1 MDDTVKSIK
10 DILVDYHCWHTFNLD
25 CQGCDLLDRCKTE
38 TEKTLLEIRT
48 LVMAEVEKLETAFI
62 HDNRNLL
69 FKTDVIQALTKLFEG
84 GKEK

>member
-1 MDDTVKSIK
+1 MADTVRGIREM
-10 DILVDYHCWHTFNLD
+10 LADYHCWHTFRLD

-48 LVMAEVEKLETAFI
+48 LVLAEVNKIGVSHGRLGAYMC
-62 HDNRNLL
+62 
-69 FKTDVIQALTKLFEG
+69 KKDVIKALTKLFEG